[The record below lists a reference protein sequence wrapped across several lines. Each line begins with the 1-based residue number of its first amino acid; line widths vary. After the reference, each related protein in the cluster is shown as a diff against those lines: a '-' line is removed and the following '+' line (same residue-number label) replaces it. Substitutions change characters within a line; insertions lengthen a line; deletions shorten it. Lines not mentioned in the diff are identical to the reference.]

1 MTGLPIRCRRRHLR
15 RRTVRRIGEGSA
27 LPSIWRPTMRT
38 PLIGAARYILFPVAQ
53 LGYKP
58 HMPSTLT
65 ASLPPI
71 LPPAALRA
79 YVAAHFG
86 KSLLWYTGELLLI
99 FALTEYVG
107 LSAVAAGVS
116 VAGGLVVSAVMGMLA
131 AGRWSTGVSLAW
143 AGRSQWRGIALAAIA
158 LALLFVTPSLPA
170 DVHLISVL
178 LLSLPFRAAYA
189 VGDVAQNTLLGFGHW
204 PWRGAR
210 GVSALRL
217 IGSGL
222 AALLVSAAI
231 GLVLKAGT
239 PAAASTALM
248 VVALVSSIALLSSW
262 WLRNALQP
270 YTHTA
275 AATPS
280 PLATSYWRR
289 DQLMPLAVI
298 AALAL
303 ALPTFT
309 KLAPYLAQSRTGSAG
324 WGSAVLIAYALGSVC
339 IQPLAARWPTVAMRR
354 LGLSGAALSVLGLL
368 FAIATSRHYALDAGL
383 AFGTGLAAGSA
394 GQWVWARHAELASRH
409 GPAQQ
414 ARESAALTATAQ
426 LALAA
431 GSGVIGLLLGA
442 SDYHTR
448 NDAHL
453 AWAMALGPML
463 CGVLCVLIAWIGS
476 AFAMPEKR
484 RPVAAMPPSQI

>member
-1 MTGLPIRCRRRHLR
+1 
-15 RRTVRRIGEGSA
+15 
-27 LPSIWRPTMRT
+27 
-38 PLIGAARYILFPVAQ
+38 
-53 LGYKP
+53 
-58 HMPSTLT
+58 MPSTLT

-131 AGRWSTGVSLAW
+131 ARRWSAGVSLAW

-170 DVHLISVL
+170 DVRLISVL

-189 VGDVAQNTLLGFGHW
+189 VGDVAQNTLLGLGHW

-231 GLVLKAGT
+231 GLVLKAGA

-248 VVALVSSIALLSSW
+248 VVALVSGIALLSAW

-275 AATPS
+275 AATASP
-280 PLATSYWRR
+280 PLAASYWRR
-289 DQLMPLAVI
+289 DQLLPLAVI

-339 IQPLAARWPTVAMRR
+339 IQPLAARWPTVAMHR
-354 LGLSGAALSVLGLL
+354 LSLSGAALSVLGLL
-368 FAIATSRHYALDAGL
+368 FAIATSRHYVLDASL
-383 AFGTGLAAGSA
+383 AFGMGLAAGSA

-431 GSGVIGLLLGA
+431 GSGVIGLLLSA
-442 SDYHTR
+442 SDYHTG

-476 AFAMPEKR
+476 AFAMAEKR
-484 RPVAAMPPSQI
+484 RPVAAMPSSQI

>member
-1 MTGLPIRCRRRHLR
+1 
-15 RRTVRRIGEGSA
+15 
-27 LPSIWRPTMRT
+27 
-38 PLIGAARYILFPVAQ
+38 
-53 LGYKP
+53 
-58 HMPSTLT
+58 MPSTLT

-131 AGRWSTGVSLAW
+131 ARRWSTGVSLAW

>member
-1 MTGLPIRCRRRHLR
+1 
-15 RRTVRRIGEGSA
+15 
-27 LPSIWRPTMRT
+27 MRT

-116 VAGGLVVSAVMGMLA
+116 VACGLAVSAVMGMLA
-131 AGRWSTGVSLAW
+131 ARRWSAGVSLAW

-189 VGDVAQNTLLGFGHW
+189 VGDVAQNTLLGLGHW

-231 GLVLKAGT
+231 GLVLKAGA

-248 VVALVSSIALLSSW
+248 VVALVSGIALLSAW

-275 AATPS
+275 AATASP
-280 PLATSYWRR
+280 PLAASYWRR
-289 DQLMPLAVI
+289 DQLLPLAVI

-339 IQPLAARWPTVAMRR
+339 IQPLAARWPTVAMHR
-354 LGLSGAALSVLGLL
+354 LSLSGAALSVLGLL
-368 FAIATSRHYALDAGL
+368 FAIATSRHYVLDASL
-383 AFGTGLAAGSA
+383 AFGMGLAAGSA

-431 GSGVIGLLLGA
+431 GSGVIGLLLSA
-442 SDYHTR
+442 SDYHTG

-476 AFAMPEKR
+476 AFAMAEKR
-484 RPVAAMPPSQI
+484 RPVAAMPSSQI

>member
-1 MTGLPIRCRRRHLR
+1 
-15 RRTVRRIGEGSA
+15 
-27 LPSIWRPTMRT
+27 MRT

-53 LGYKP
+53 LGYNP

-131 AGRWSTGVSLAW
+131 ARRWRAGVSLAW

-189 VGDVAQNTLLGFGHW
+189 VGDVAQNTLLGLGHW

-275 AATPS
+275 AATPP
-280 PLATSYWRR
+280 PLAASYWRR
-289 DQLMPLAVI
+289 DQLLPLAVI
-298 AALAL
+298 TALAL

-368 FAIATSRHYALDAGL
+368 FAIATSRHYVLDASL
-383 AFGTGLAAGSA
+383 AFGMGLAAGSA

-431 GSGVIGLLLGA
+431 GSGVIGLLLGT
-442 SDYHTR
+442 SDYHTG

-463 CGVLCVLIAWIGS
+463 CGMLCVLIAWIGS
-476 AFAMPEKR
+476 AFAISEKR
-484 RPVAAMPPSQI
+484 RPIAAIPSSQV